1 MGRDYIGERTIADP
15 RLRAAEKARR
25 RRRAAQRRAAEAAA
39 LARYK
44 ERARWCTVPGCGQP
58 STTGENGFWPC
69 CSEACMQRWEAELQR
84 RDEVAR
90 ARRLGIPVAQ
100 LRATLRAADTCGSAT
115 PAQDDDSCRAQT
127 PT

>member
-25 RRRAAQRRAAEAAA
+25 RHLAGQRRAAEAAA

-44 ERARWCTVPGCGQP
+44 ERARWCTAPGCGQP
-58 STTGENGFWPC
+58 RTTGENGFWPC
-69 CSEACMQRWEAELQR
+69 CSETCMQRWEAELQR
-84 RDEVAR
+84 RDEVAK
-90 ARRLGIPVAQ
+90 ARLLGIPVAQ
-100 LRATLRAADTCGSAT
+100 LRATPRAKHACGPAT
-115 PAQDDDSCRAQT
+115 PAQDDDSGLAQT